1 MIDEKEKEIHTLKT
15 IINKLQHRVVAF
27 EQEKKGNRYF
37 EVEYSNHP
45 DPEHWVSW
53 GVSSIYL
60 EDLESILETVNNRC
74 IDNDNSYFKT
84 IKYFRIVE
92 KIKET
97 TRVVKTIENDYCTL
111 TLEEYLKNS
120 KPMKQWPKRGTKVT
134 FKGTTQ
140 PFWFTNI
147 LKDANELL
155 EIGKEYTITKIE
167 LASSWCAVIIDE
179 FPDKKFSLSWFDYE
193 KELTTKEATQL
204 ERDAW
209 NTVKYEFVSLE
220 ELRDR
225 KNV

>member
-1 MIDEKEKEIHTLKT
+1 MQKDLLKD
-15 IINKLQHRVVAF
+15 IRLIK
-27 EQEKKGNRYF
+27 NR
-37 EVEYSNHP
+37 
-45 DPEHWVSW
+45 
-53 GVSSIYL
+53 
-60 EDLESILETVNNRC
+60 
-74 IDNDNSYFKT
+74 
-84 IKYFRIVE
+84 
-92 KIKET
+92 
-97 TRVVKTIENDYCTL
+97 
-111 TLEEYLKNS
+111 S
-120 KPMKQWPKRGTKVT
+120 KDMKQWPKLGTKVT

-147 LKDANELL
+147 VKDANDLL

-193 KELTTKEATQL
+193 KELTTQEATQL